1 VNEKAGRDHW
11 PNVFSAAL
19 AGGGIQGGR
28 VVGASDAKGA
38 EPKDNPKRPQD
49 VLATLYRHL
58 GVDTTV
64 AYLDRAGRPNPVLPF
79 GAPIDELF

>member
-1 VNEKAGRDHW
+1 MSIAM
-11 PNVFSAAL
+11 
-19 AGGGIQGGR
+19 AGGGIKGGR

-38 EPKDNPKRPQD
+38 EPVDAMKIPHD

-64 AYLDRAGRPNPVLPF
+64 DYLDHQGRPFPVLSH
-79 GAPIDELF
+79 GAPIDELFV

>member
-1 VNEKAGRDHW
+1 MNDNAGRDHW

-28 VVGASDAKGA
+28 AVGSSDKLGA
-38 EPKDNPKRPQD
+38 EPKDKPKSPLD

-58 GVDTTV
+58 GVDP
-64 AYLDRAGRPNPVLPF
+64 AAQYSDASGRPHPTLP
-79 GAPIDELF
+79 GGTAIEELF